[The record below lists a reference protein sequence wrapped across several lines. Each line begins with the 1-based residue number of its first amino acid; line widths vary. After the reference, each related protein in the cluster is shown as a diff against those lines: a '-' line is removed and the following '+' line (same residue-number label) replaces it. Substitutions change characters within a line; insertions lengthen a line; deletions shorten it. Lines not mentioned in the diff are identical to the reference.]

1 MRVPFFRSKAKTDSD
16 DTKHSLRAKKGGLA
30 VGVLDG
36 IASESELSSYAPA
49 TPMSSA
55 GNVTRAALSKSGAGT
70 GAVATTQTA
79 RAIADQVGE
88 MEAFLATIDGF
99 QGEARRLFPENMAL
113 DQILG
118 ELRDECRRRVDYM
131 TRVSAPPAWMAHQR
145 QSSSSSTIIA
155 GSGGY
160 VAASSTPSSSATTRR
175 ATQSNPASGTAQ
187 VRSRSATGY
196 GGIDSSP
203 ISTATATSSSGSSSG
218 SSHSTGH
225 AGRRNQHSSSFAENK
240 NNDGA
245 AGYFSRHQPA
255 NTARKALG
263 AGSPPSSPTQSP
275 LQTVGRRDARVADQR
290 RKTAPQSMIV
300 AGSVGEIA
308 ATRATAAANNR
319 AATSH
324 AATMPKLPR
333 ASIAL
338 PSLDSPRFTKPR
350 TSSIDNFGRP
360 LSFADVSDA
369 SFHVGALNINAGS
382 SSSPAQLAAK
392 GSLGAMRAAPVSGNA
407 AGNGQ
412 AKPKQQQQQHMPSH
426 SGKIA
431 GEYVFNVKLAG
442 HKIETAVSSSL
453 QTSLI
458 SLQLAKIMGMHIV
471 SVPNNSRVW
480 SSGGKSWPVMGEV
493 VGLPFVCGNMTFTHS
508 FKIVQGSAGTNDMT
522 RDIMLG
528 NDFCVCNHGR
538 IKDDKLHLEQL
549 SMPITVPVRQIP
561 AN

>member
-1 MRVPFFRSKAKTDSD
+1 MRVPFFRSKAKTDAD
-16 DTKHSLRAKKGGLA
+16 DIKHSLRAKKGGLA

-55 GNVTRAALSKSGAGT
+55 GNVTRTGMNKLGT
-70 GAVATTQTA
+70 TVGVPAPVTQTA
-79 RAIADQVGE
+79 RAIADQVSE

-113 DQILG
+113 DQILN

-155 GSGGY
+155 GGG
-160 VAASSTPSSSATTRR
+160 VAPGTPAIATRR
-175 ATQSNPASGTAQ
+175 ATQSNPGAAQ
-187 VRSRSATGY
+187 VRSRSAAGF

-203 ISTATATSSSGSSSG
+203 ISTATVTSSSSGSSSG
-218 SSHSTGH
+218 SSTGH
-225 AGRRNQHSSSFAENK
+225 AGRRNQNGSFAENK

-245 AGYFSRHQPA
+245 AGYFSRHQPT

-275 LQTVGRRDARVADQR
+275 SLPASQTVGRRDSRVADQR

-308 ATRATAAANNR
+308 ATRAAAASR

-333 ASIAL
+333 ASMAL
-338 PSLDSPRFTKPR
+338 PALDSPRFTKPR
-350 TSSIDNFGRP
+350 TSSIDNLGRP
-360 LSFADVSDA
+360 LSFADVGDA
-369 SFHVGALNINAGS
+369 NFHASTLNINSNA
-382 SSSPAQLAAK
+382 AQLAAK
-392 GSLGAMRAAPVSGNA
+392 GSLGTMRAAPA
-407 AGNGQ
+407 AGTGQ
-412 AKPKQQQQQHMPSH
+412 AKSKPPQQHTLSH

-442 HKIETAVSSSL
+442 HKIEAAVSSAL

-480 SSGGKSWPVMGEV
+480 SSGGRSWPVMGEV

-508 FKIVQGSAGTNDMT
+508 FKIVQGNAGTNDMT

>member
-16 DTKHSLRAKKGGLA
+16 DIKHSLRAKKGGLA

-55 GNVTRAALSKSGAGT
+55 GNVTRAALSKPGATT
-70 GAVATTQTA
+70 GAVAATQTA

-155 GSGGY
+155 
-160 VAASSTPSSSATTRR
+160 PSSAATTRR
-175 ATQSNPASGTAQ
+175 ATQSNPASGAAQ

-218 SSHSTGH
+218 SSHST
-225 AGRRNQHSSSFAENK
+225 GRRNQHSSSFAENK

-275 LQTVGRRDARVADQR
+275 SLPPSQTVGRRDARVADQR

-300 AGSVGEIA
+300 AGSVGDIA
-308 ATRATAAANNR
+308 ATRATAAAANR

-324 AATMPKLPR
+324 AATMPKPPR

-360 LSFADVSDA
+360 LSFADASDA
-369 SFHVGALNINAGS
+369 NFHVGALSINAG
-382 SSSPAQLAAK
+382 SSPAQLAAK

-407 AGNGQ
+407 AGGGQ

>member
-1 MRVPFFRSKAKTDSD
+1 MRVPFFRSKAKTDAD
-16 DTKHSLRAKKGGLA
+16 DLKHSLRAKKGGLA

-49 TPMSSA
+49 TPVSSA
-55 GNVTRAALSKSGAGT
+55 GNVSRTALAKLGAGGG

-155 GSGGY
+155 ASTAF
-160 VAASSTPSSSATTRR
+160 VAPNSTPSSSATTRR
-175 ATQSNPASGTAQ
+175 TPQSSNTAGTVQ
-187 VRSRSATGY
+187 VRARSATGY

-225 AGRRNQHSSSFAENK
+225 GGRRNQHSSSFAENK
-240 NNDGA
+240 SSEAGT
-245 AGYFSRHQPA
+245 GYFSRHQPA

-263 AGSPPSSPTQSP
+263 SPPSSPTQSP
-275 LQTVGRRDARVADQR
+275 SLPTSQTVGRRDIRVADQR

-300 AGSVGEIA
+300 AGSAGEIA
-308 ATRATAAANNR
+308 ATRAAAAANR
-319 AATSH
+319 ATTSH

-333 ASIAL
+333 TSLAL
-338 PSLDSPRFTKPR
+338 PALDSPRFTKAR

-360 LSFADVSDA
+360 MSFADVGDA
-369 SFHVGALNINAGS
+369 NFHVSALNINGG
-382 SSSPAQLAAK
+382 SSPAQLAAK
-392 GSLGAMRAAPVSGNA
+392 GSLGAIRSAPASGNA
-407 AGNGQ
+407 Q
-412 AKPKQQQQQHMPSH
+412 AKPKQQQHMPSH
-426 SGKIA
+426 TGKIA

-442 HKIETAVSSSL
+442 HKIEAAVSSSL

-458 SLQLAKIMGMHIV
+458 SLQLAKIMGMHII